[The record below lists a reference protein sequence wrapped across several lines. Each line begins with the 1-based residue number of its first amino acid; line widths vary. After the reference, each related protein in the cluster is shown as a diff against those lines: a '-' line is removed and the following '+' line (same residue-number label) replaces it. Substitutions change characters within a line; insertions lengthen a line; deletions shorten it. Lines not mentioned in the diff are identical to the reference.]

1 MWIFSRASR
10 LSGELHG
17 LYSLQAGPLWLTSP
31 FQRCAYSD
39 LPVASARLQSGTYS
53 CLLYLQ
59 RRIFRYP
66 IIHASLSCSIP
77 QPEYIGVQQAIMPSN
92 MLIGSTADHGM
103 FPAAITSAFL
113 FDHLH
118 CSVQWLPLISNLH
131 IRRNHLIKQCSSI
144 VTNLFLANTLI
155 NVTAHFH
162 LSLPGCCCVRYNAL
176 FNYSYC

>member
-118 CSVQWLPLISNLH
+118 CSAVASFDFKPAYSEKPSHKAVLIYRHKFIS
-131 IRRNHLIKQCSSI
+131 C
-144 VTNLFLANTLI
+144 
-155 NVTAHFH
+155 
-162 LSLPGCCCVRYNAL
+162 
-176 FNYSYC
+176 